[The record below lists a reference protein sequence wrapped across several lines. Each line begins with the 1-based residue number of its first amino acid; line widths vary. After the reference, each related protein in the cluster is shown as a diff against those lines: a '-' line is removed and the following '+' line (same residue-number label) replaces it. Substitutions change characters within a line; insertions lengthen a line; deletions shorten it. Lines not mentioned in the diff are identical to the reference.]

1 MTVSPHAG
9 RASAAPLHAALHRC
23 RSGLLGVAGFS
34 AAANVL
40 LLVAPVYMLQI
51 YDRVLPSASHA
62 TLIALTGVAV
72 FLLSCFGLLDWVRQR
87 LMTRVALTLHDGAV
101 DAVLAG
107 TYHAS
112 LRRARQSGG
121 QPVRDLTTVR
131 QFLNTPSTLAF
142 FDAPWAPVFLTVIFL
157 IHPWL
162 GVLALCST
170 VTLLLLGMLT
180 ETRSRGPY
188 RTAGEQAADAQRFAE
203 NGLRHADVLAAMGMY
218 GAFRRR
224 WHRRHDKSVA
234 AYAEGGARL
243 SALLATTKTV
253 RQTVQVGTL
262 GLGAWLVLAQEITPG
277 MMIAASII
285 LSRALA
291 PIEQGIAAWRGCV
304 TARTAWD
311 RLHTLIHRTPPLEE
325 QGTTLPRPTGLVQ
338 VEGVIAVP
346 PGANRPVLHDVS
358 FTLRPGTV
366 TAVVG
371 PSGSGKSTLARVLV
385 GVWPAQAGQVRLDG
399 AAIGEWPAERRLQH
413 VGYLPQEVE
422 LFEGSLA
429 ENVARLG
436 EPDDAAVLAAA
447 RLAHCHDVLMRLPE
461 HYDTAIAEGGANLS
475 AGQRQRVGLARAVY
489 GDPVFVVLDEPDAN
503 LDAEGEAALL
513 KTLQALA
520 QRKATVVV
528 VTHTPRLLRGVEQV
542 VVLQEGRVV
551 DGGPREAVLQ
561 RLVRP
566 AQPSV
571 RRRTG

>member
-1 MTVSPHAG
+1 M
-9 RASAAPLHAALHRC
+9 
-23 RSGLLGVAGFS
+23 
-34 AAANVL
+34 
-40 LLVAPVYMLQI
+40 
-51 YDRVLPSASHA
+51 
-62 TLIALTGVAV
+62 
-72 FLLSCFGLLDWVRQR
+72 
-87 LMTRVALTLHDGAV
+87 
-101 DAVLAG
+101 
-107 TYHAS
+107 
-112 LRRARQSGG
+112 
-121 QPVRDLTTVR
+121 
-131 QFLNTPSTLAF
+131 
-142 FDAPWAPVFLTVIFL
+142 
-157 IHPWL
+157 
-162 GVLALCST
+162 
-170 VTLLLLGMLT
+170 
-180 ETRSRGPY
+180 
-188 RTAGEQAADAQRFAE
+188 
-203 NGLRHADVLAAMGMY
+203 
-218 GAFRRR
+218 
-224 WHRRHDKSVA
+224 
-234 AYAEGGARL
+234 
-243 SALLATTKTV
+243 
-253 RQTVQVGTL
+253 
-262 GLGAWLVLAQEITPG
+262 
-277 MMIAASII
+277 
-285 LSRALA
+285 
-291 PIEQGIAAWRGCV
+291 

-311 RLHTLIHRTPPLEE
+311 RLNTLIQRTPAQEE
-325 QGTTLPRPTGLVQ
+325 RGTTLPRPTGLVQ

-358 FTLRPGTV
+358 LTLRSGTV

-447 RLAHCHDVLMRLPE
+447 RLAHCYDVLMRLPE

-513 KTLQALA
+513 KTLRILA

-551 DGGPREAVLQ
+551 DGGPRESVLQ

-566 AQPSV
+566 AHPSV

>member
-1 MTVSPHAG
+1 
-9 RASAAPLHAALHRC
+9 
-23 RSGLLGVAGFS
+23 
-34 AAANVL
+34 
-40 LLVAPVYMLQI
+40 
-51 YDRVLPSASHA
+51 
-62 TLIALTGVAV
+62 
-72 FLLSCFGLLDWVRQR
+72 
-87 LMTRVALTLHDGAV
+87 MTRVALTLHEGSV

-107 TYHAS
+107 SYHAS
-112 LRRARQSGG
+112 LRRARQSSG

-142 FDAPWAPVFLTVIFL
+142 FDAPWAPVFLGAVFL
-157 IHPWL
+157 LHPWL
-162 GVLALCST
+162 GVLAILST
-170 VTLLLLGMLT
+170 GVLLGLGVLT

-188 RTAGEQAADAQRFAE
+188 RVATEQAAEAQRFAE

-218 GAFRRR
+218 GAFRQRWRR
-224 WHRRHDKSVA
+224 KQDGSVA
-234 AYAEGGARL
+234 GAAEGTARL

-262 GLGAWLVLAQEITPG
+262 GLGAWLVLAQELTPG

-311 RLHTLIHRTPPLEE
+311 RLNDLLQRTPPLDARS
-325 QGTTLPRPTGLVQ
+325 TTLPRPQGVVQ

-346 PGANRPVLHDVS
+346 PGANRPVLHGVS

-399 AAIGEWPAERRLQH
+399 AAIGEWPAERRVQH

-429 ENVARLG
+429 ENIARLG
-436 EPDDAAVLAAA
+436 EPDDTAVLAAA
-447 RLAHCHDVLMRLPE
+447 QLAHCHPVLMRLPE
-461 HYDTAIAEGGANLS
+461 HYDTAVAEGGANLS

-503 LDAEGEAALL
+503 LDAAGEVALL
-513 KTLQALA
+513 KTVQTLK
-520 QRKATVVV
+520 QRQATVVL
-528 VTHTPRLLRGVEQV
+528 VTHTPRLVRGVDQV
-542 VVLQEGRVV
+542 LVLQ
-551 DGGPREAVLQ
+551 DGVLAEAGPRDAVLQ

-566 AQPSV
+566 AQ
-571 RRRTG
+571 RRAG